1 MRWFFIAALIA
12 GFAIAFSTRSSGV
25 LAIGLVLAAI
35 GVIGTILQVLDS
47 RMGASSRTDST
58 LLADREVASIRAATL
73 QARAAQLKAAQS
85 ANASVAKAPES
96 RTES

>member
-12 GFAIAFSTRSSGV
+12 GFAMAFSTRSSGV
-25 LAIGLVLAAI
+25 LAIGLVLATI

-47 RMGASSRTDST
+47 RMGASSRTDAT

-73 QARAAQLKAAQS
+73 QARAAQIKAAQA
-85 ANASVAKAPES
+85 ANANATKTPDS
-96 RTES
+96 RAQP